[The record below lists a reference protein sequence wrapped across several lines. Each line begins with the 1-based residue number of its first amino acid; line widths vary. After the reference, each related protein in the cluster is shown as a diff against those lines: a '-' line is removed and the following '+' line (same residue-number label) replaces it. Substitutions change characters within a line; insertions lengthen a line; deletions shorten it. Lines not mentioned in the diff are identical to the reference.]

1 MRLALTLPCDSPM
14 EPISYTTP
22 IPYVIIGGL
31 RIIEHWLIRLINEAT
46 VALNVEQI
54 HIRRNKLLI
63 SELGVPFNIEYSSN
77 ADAYV
82 NPCIIPYTSNVKMV
96 VRYINNNESVT
107 CGDHYLIKVKNS
119 DETINDCSIEFI
131 KGPWDIIKHNN
142 TLLNETIKI
151 LAGIIS
157 LRDDVMLYESEVS
170 GDVKFNTSGGPVLV
184 VKSSI
189 NAPVYIKGPALIG
202 PGTVLSPFTYIREG
216 TVAYMEDKLSG
227 EIKNTVI
234 DCCTFKE
241 HYGYLG
247 DSYVGKWVNFGAGT
261 TVSNLKN
268 TLSTVKFMGTNTGMV
283 KLGPIIGD
291 WVKTGIN
298 TGIMTG
304 KAIGSGSH
312 VYGLVTIDTPP
323 FTIYNGELIAFNREK
338 VHEVILRT
346 THSSEEAEYALRIY
360 DLTLSLRSNVKVGEY
375 KLP

>member
-1 MRLALTLPCDSPM
+1 MRLALALPCSSPM
-14 EPISYTTP
+14 GPISYTTP

-46 VALNVEQI
+46 VVLNVEQI
-54 HIRRNKLLI
+54 HVDRNRLLV
-63 SELGVPFNIEYSSN
+63 SELGIPLNIEYSSN

-82 NPCIIPYTSNVKMV
+82 NPCIIPYTSNVKAV
-96 VRYINNNESVT
+96 VKHIINGESVA
-107 CGDHYLIKVKNS
+107 CGGYDLIKIKDSVRI
-119 DETINDCSIEFI
+119 INDCSIEFI

-142 TLLNETIKI
+142 TLLKETIKV
-151 LAGIIS
+151 LAEITS
-157 LRDDVMLYESEVS
+157 LGGNVMLYESEAS
-170 GDVKFNTSGGPVLV
+170 GDVKFNISEGPVLV

-189 NAPVYIKGPALIG
+189 NVPAYIKGPALIG
-202 PGTVLSPFTYIREG
+202 PDTVLSPFTYIREG

-227 EIKNTVI
+227 EIKNSLI

-268 TLSTVKFMGTNTGMV
+268 TLGTVRFLGIDTGMV

-298 TGIMTG
+298 TSIMTG
-304 KAIGSGSH
+304 KAIGPGSH
-312 VYGLVTIDTPP
+312 VYGLVAMDTPP

-338 VHEVILRT
+338 VHEVILKT
-346 THSSEEAEYALRIY
+346 THSSEEAEYALSVY
-360 DLTLSLRSNVKVGEY
+360 DLTLSLRSSIKVGEY